1 MMIMACTN
9 GNDGY
14 PCQAE
19 FNRRMEHY
27 IVRKKRS
34 ERTVVSEG
42 ELAII
47 YHLLSDPA
55 AMRAEADVSHRTW
68 VKKTFMLK
76 SFVNGTFVCHKDKGQ
91 SIAQPVAS
99 KEKMYFILKQA
110 HASEGHGGRDKTAK
124 AVKKTHSFIRKG
136 LICLFLE
143 VCPTCRARNDAVK
156 KDKLA
161 NAQNANEAASPLSHL
176 ESASSIDSWDQ
187 SSSQL
192 HALHSANPYQSSS
205 FHPTSPLY
213 PLEDAQ
219 RLTIPVLSTALRR
232 APSHGVVGTLFPD
245 PGNSHARSHTF
256 PNLDLSYHLPQDQF
270 GQSPVGYASPS
281 PLLSAVGSQVGSQVG
296 SHAGSQVGSVYES
309 YNTDHLNELTTALQ
323 QQSFCAPIFSV
334 QVDAPAHESGLP
346 GHEFFL
352 DDQAYYNLQQPQ
364 HQHQTSSDAQNSPG
378 SSSNLYDPINV
389 PYLLTSQPDNLY
401 QSSSAPT
408 QFASFS
414 HLASGSQHDRSASN
428 SSVQAHGDNYN
439 KNQMSTVGST
449 ASLEF
454 HSYDPMSSYNPA
466 DAGLPDSFAPIPPQ
480 DTQRR
485 SFQDKNHKHLSLQTI
500 DTSQDIQGNF
510 RNNNHDS
517 GSYSGPSTAG
527 SMWTT
532 AEDMSTPLLTG
543 DFHDLMSSLSA
554 PAENLRRD
562 DSQVLNF

>member
-1 MMIMACTN
+1 
-9 GNDGY
+9 
-14 PCQAE
+14 
-19 FNRRMEHY
+19 
-27 IVRKKRS
+27 
-34 ERTVVSEG
+34 
-42 ELAII
+42 
-47 YHLLSDPA
+47 
-55 AMRAEADVSHRTW
+55 
-68 VKKTFMLK
+68 
-76 SFVNGTFVCHKDKGQ
+76 
-91 SIAQPVAS
+91 
-99 KEKMYFILKQA
+99 MYFILKQA

-176 ESASSIDSWDQ
+176 EVVASSHISTLPPRGRPAADHPGPEHRLEKS
-187 SSSQL
+187 
-192 HALHSANPYQSSS
+192 AL
-205 FHPTSPLY
+205 TC
-213 PLEDAQ
+213 
-219 RLTIPVLSTALRR
+219 
-232 APSHGVVGTLFPD
+232 
-245 PGNSHARSHTF
+245 
-256 PNLDLSYHLPQDQF
+256 YHLPQDQF